1 MLYTKKVAKSILI
14 TPVLK
19 KRNTAAEMSGLK
31 NSKRRSTRLANRP
44 KSDLTM
50 EQQATALL
58 MKKCGTLNEDGVPD
72 QTTMAQFTTQFV
84 APLVDDTVQTTGKCL
99 GCRRKEGSNTFA
111 ALAINAEA

>member
-1 MLYTKKVAKSILI
+1 
-14 TPVLK
+14 
-19 KRNTAAEMSGLK
+19 
-31 NSKRRSTRLANRP
+31 
-44 KSDLTM
+44 M

-84 APLVDDTVQTTGKCL
+84 APLVDDTVSNYREVFGL
-99 GCRRKEGSNTFA
+99 PEEGGVNTFA